1 MDFSALP
8 GRRFPESVSEIL
20 VSWRIDDYP
29 QEKMANPAAASV
41 PMVTLPDIQS
51 ALVRVRKS
59 IYVSP
64 CTRSETFSELT
75 GHSIYLKL
83 ENRQRTG
90 AYKERGALNK
100 LLSLTAEERSQGVI
114 AASAGNHA
122 QAVAYHA
129 SNLGIRARI
138 VMPLATPLIKVS
150 ATRGYGG
157 DVVLHGANYD
167 EAYEEALRLSA
178 QERITFVH
186 AFDDDAVIAGQ
197 GTLGLEL
204 LEQHPDL
211 EVVVVPIGGGG
222 LIGGI
227 GCALKETN
235 PRIQVIGVQP
245 ARLPS
250 VKVALSEGKPV
261 TLPSAVT
268 IADGIAVR
276 RVGMRTLP
284 LIQKYVDDIV
294 TVEEEEIANAVLL
307 LLEREKILAE
317 GAGAAAL
324 AALVNRR
331 IPMIYDSMTR
341 DSMIRNSTTRE
352 KTGKTIVAVVSG
364 GNIDV
369 TLLARII
376 ERGLVK
382 DGRLV
387 RLRVHLP
394 DYPGALHRL
403 TGILAQHR
411 ANIVETSYDRAYH
424 NVNLGDT
431 AIDITM
437 ETRGPDHIAEL
448 ISALGANGYT
458 HERIL

>member
-1 MDFSALP
+1 
-8 GRRFPESVSEIL
+8 
-20 VSWRIDDYP
+20 
-29 QEKMANPAAASV
+29 
-41 PMVTLPDIQS
+41 MVTVSDIQT
-51 ALVRVRKS
+51 ALGRIRES
-59 IYVSP
+59 IQISP
-64 CTRSETFSELT
+64 CTRSETFSELA
-75 GHSIYLKL
+75 GNSVYLKL

-100 LLSLTAEERSQGVI
+100 LLTLSAEERSRGVI

-129 SNLGIRARI
+129 ARLGIRARI
-138 VMPLATPLIKVS
+138 CMPLPTPLIKVS
-150 ATRGYGG
+150 ATRGYGA

-167 EAYEEALRLSA
+167 EACAEALRQSEA
-178 QERITFVH
+178 DKITFVH
-186 AFDDDAVIAGQ
+186 AFDDETVIAGQ

-211 EVVVVPIGGGG
+211 EVFVVPIGGGG
-222 LIGGI
+222 MIGGLA
-227 GCALKETN
+227 CAVKEKN
-235 PRIQVIGVQP
+235 PKVRVIGVQP
-245 ARLPS
+245 SRLPS
-250 VKVALSEGKPV
+250 MKVAVAEGKPV
-261 TLPSAVT
+261 TLAAAVT

-276 RVGMRTLP
+276 RAGERTLP
-284 LIQKYVDDIV
+284 LVQKYVDEIV
-294 TVEEEEIANAVLL
+294 TVEEEEIANAILL
-307 LLEREKILAE
+307 LLEREKTLAE
-317 GAGAAAL
+317 GAGAAAV
-324 AALVNRR
+324 AALVNHRVEL
-331 IPMIYDSMTR
+331 S
-341 DSMIRNSTTRE
+341 
-352 KTGKTIVAVVSG
+352 GKRVAAIVGG

-403 TGILAQHR
+403 TGILAEHR
-411 ANIVETSYDRAYH
+411 ANLVETSYDRAYH
-424 NVNLGDT
+424 GVNLGDT

-437 ETRGPDHIAEL
+437 ETRGPEHIAEL
-448 ISALGANGYT
+448 IAALGAAGYV

>member
-1 MDFSALP
+1 VKARVSFS
-8 GRRFPESVSEIL
+8 
-20 VSWRIDDYP
+20 
-29 QEKMANPAAASV
+29 KMADPAPASV
-41 PMVTLPDIQS
+41 PMITLSQIQS
-51 ALVRVRKS
+51 ALGRVQKA
-59 IYVSP
+59 IYISP

-75 GHSIYLKL
+75 GNSIYLKL

-100 LLSLTAEERSQGVI
+100 VLSLTAEERSHGVI

-129 SNLGIRARI
+129 SKLGIEARI

-167 EAYEEALRLSA
+167 EAYDEALRLSA
-178 QERITFVH
+178 QDGLTFVH

-250 VKVALSEGKPV
+250 VKVALSEGSPV

-276 RVGMRTLP
+276 RVGVRTLP
-284 LIQKYVDDIV
+284 LVQKYVDEIV

-307 LLEREKILAE
+307 LLEREKVLAE

-324 AALVNRR
+324 AAIVNQRVPS
-331 IPMIYDSMTR
+331 I
-341 DSMIRNSTTRE
+341 RE
-352 KTGKTIVAVVSG
+352 KTGKKVVAIVSG

-448 ISALGANGYT
+448 ISALGVNGYT

>member
-1 MDFSALP
+1 
-8 GRRFPESVSEIL
+8 
-20 VSWRIDDYP
+20 
-29 QEKMANPAAASV
+29 
-41 PMVTLPDIQS
+41 
-51 ALVRVRKS
+51 
-59 IYVSP
+59 
-64 CTRSETFSELT
+64 
-75 GHSIYLKL
+75 
-83 ENRQRTG
+83 
-90 AYKERGALNK
+90 
-100 LLSLTAEERSQGVI
+100 
-114 AASAGNHA
+114 
-122 QAVAYHA
+122 
-129 SNLGIRARI
+129 
-138 VMPLATPLIKVS
+138 LIKVS

-167 EAYEEALRLSA
+167 EAYEEAMRLGA
-178 QERITFVH
+178 QDRLTFVH

-197 GTLGLEL
+197 GTVGLEL

-211 EVVVVPIGGGG
+211 EAVIVPIGGGG

-227 GCALKETN
+227 GCALKETDS
-235 PRIQVIGVQP
+235 RIQLIGVQP

-250 VKVALSEGKPV
+250 VKVALAEGQPV
-261 TLPSAVT
+261 TLPAAVT

-276 RVGMRTLP
+276 RAGERTFP
-284 LIQKYVDDIV
+284 LVQKYVDDIV

-331 IPMIYDSMTR
+331 IPALP
-341 DSMIRNSTTRE
+341 E
-352 KTGKTIVAVVSG
+352 KSGKKIIVVVSG

-437 ETRGPDHIAEL
+437 ETRGPEHIAEL
-448 ISALGANGYT
+448 ISALGANGYS

>member
-1 MDFSALP
+1 
-8 GRRFPESVSEIL
+8 
-20 VSWRIDDYP
+20 
-29 QEKMANPAAASV
+29 MANPATAGAR
-41 PMVTLPDIQS
+41 MVALSDIES

-59 IYVSP
+59 IHVSP
-64 CTRSETFSELT
+64 CTKSETFSELT

-100 LLSLTAEERSQGVI
+100 LLRLTAEERSQGVI

-167 EAYEEALRLSA
+167 EAYGEALRLSA
-178 QERITFVH
+178 QEHLTFVH

-204 LEQHPDL
+204 LEQHSDL

-222 LIGGI
+222 LIGGL
-227 GCALKETN
+227 GCALKENN

-250 VKVALSEGKPV
+250 VKVALSEGEPV

-276 RVGMRTLP
+276 RVGVRTLP
-284 LIQKYVDDIV
+284 LVQKYVDDIV

-331 IPMIYDSMTR
+331 IPMIHDSTGR
-341 DSMIRNSTTRE
+341 DSTVRE
-352 KTGKTIVAVVSG
+352 KPGKKVIAVVSG
-364 GNIDV
+364 ENIDV

-424 NVNLGDT
+424 KVNLGDT

-448 ISALGANGYT
+448 ISALGANGYQ